1 MSEGE
6 IYDDGKF
13 VRFLISFYLYIYLF
27 MYIYDIVYLIN

>member
-6 IYDDGKF
+6 IYDDGKC